1 MKIYRKILNKDI
13 PILPY
18 LTNFLLSKYRATYK
32 YFVYGDIRYEQA
44 RSWPISDWT
53 AISSALLQKW
63 FVLMYSCLQSNK
75 SRDGENIRFP
85 YTPKILQF
93 KSRNRSRK
101 NKPKNLHF
109 PIANSCYITQDTSFL
124 PLTAWIFFYWYR
136 VYCLL
141 MITVFIIR
149 FHFVIE
155 LTDNICIYLLLS
167 VYLTRFQF

>member
-85 YTPKILQF
+85 YTPKYYSLKVETVHVKI
-93 KSRNRSRK
+93 NRK
-101 NKPKNLHF
+101 IYIF
-109 PIANSCYITQDTSFL
+109 P
-124 PLTAWIFFYWYR
+124 
-136 VYCLL
+136 
-141 MITVFIIR
+141 
-149 FHFVIE
+149 
-155 LTDNICIYLLLS
+155 
-167 VYLTRFQF
+167 